1 MKRLIIAIGILIA
14 LGAGIYLIADKNKTD
29 ASQPQKLPAETKIYD
44 VRTKEEYSAGHIAG
58 ATLLPSNEIAS
69 GKHPDVAK
77 DTPLAV
83 YCRSGNRSAA
93 ATDSLKKAGFTNVT
107 DLGGLSDVKDRG
119 YKLVTD

>member
-44 VRTKEEYSAGHIAG
+44 VRTKEEYAAGHIAG
-58 ATLLPSNEIAS
+58 FILLPSNEIAS

-77 DTPLAV
+77 DTPI
-83 YCRSGNRSAA
+83 
-93 ATDSLKKAGFTNVT
+93 K
-107 DLGGLSDVKDRG
+107 
-119 YKLVTD
+119 